1 VKCVGPDVLMAQTS
15 PAADRRA
22 CHAAKTG
29 ENASTIA

>member
-1 VKCVGPDVLMAQTS
+1 MLMAQTS

-22 CHAAKTG
+22 RHAAKTG